1 MTEIEQQLLRV
12 YDADYARSYDERF
25 IANAHYRV
33 KTEFEAET
41 LRRLLATYRAWLD
54 VACGTGWFLSR
65 FPDVPRAGL
74 DLSPAMLEVARRAN
88 PHDAEL
94 RQGSFLDEIPEWS
107 GRYGLVSCMWY
118 SYGYASSIGALRT
131 LVANL
136 ARWTAGDGACFVPI
150 CDPENLGRGIRVP
163 FRHRMSGYPPAPL
176 FITSVTWTWDEGD
189 GRLHPDMVA
198 PPVEAM
204 VALFAEHFR
213 EVEVVRYPAF
223 HWWTRRCRKALIARG
238 KRRA

>member
-1 MTEIEQQLLRV
+1 MEQQLLRV

-33 KTEFEAET
+33 KTEFETET
-41 LRRLLATYRAWLD
+41 LRRLLATCRPWLD

-65 FPDVPRAGL
+65 FPDVPRTGL
-74 DLSPAMLEVARRAN
+74 DLSPAMLEIARRAN

-94 RQGSFLDEIPEWS
+94 RQGSFLDPIPEWS

-118 SYGYASSIGALRT
+118 SYGYASSIGALRS

-136 ARWTAGDGACFVPI
+136 ACWTADDGACFVPI

-163 FRHRMSGYPPAPL
+163 FRRRMSGYPPAPL

-204 VALFAEHFR
+204 VALFDEHFR